1 MGVTS
6 NTIFDK
12 SKTDRL
18 LNWVKLIGFTG
29 GAQILVQLLGLVSGI
44 LVIRLL
50 PPSEY
55 AFYTLANTMLGTMT
69 VLADGGISSG
79 TMAQAGKVWQDK
91 VKLGIVLTTGMDL
104 RRKFAIGSL
113 IIVTPFLIYLLIHHG
128 ASWVMSIL
136 LLASLIPAFFTALSG
151 TILQLAPK
159 LHQDILPL
167 QRNNVYTNG
176 GRLVLT
182 TMLIFA
188 FPWAFIAII
197 ASGIAQVWSNLDLRK
212 ISSKYVDMGQKP
224 DPIIRKE
231 ILSFVKRIL
240 PGAIYFCVS
249 GQITIWLLS
258 FFGNTN
264 SVAQVGALGRLSMM
278 LGVIGSLMATLVIP
292 RFTRLPNDKKR
303 LIKIFFL
310 IQLGLA
316 LLGLFAVGFTY
327 LFPNQILWIIG
338 KDYANL
344 QTELILSIA
353 GACLGLLAGAS
364 FNLSV
369 NRGIIVSPLITIP
382 IIAVTIIIGALLINV
397 TSLIGVLQLNIM
409 IAIIEIIMYYIYFI
423 FKISKDFNIGIINN
437 DI

>member
-1 MGVTS
+1 MGFTS

-12 SKTDRL
+12 SKFDKL

-29 GAQILVQLLGLVSGI
+29 GAQVIVQLLGLVSGI

-91 VKLGIVLTTGMDL
+91 LKLGIVLTTGMDL
-104 RRKFAIGSL
+104 RKKFAIGSL

-167 QRNNVYTNG
+167 QRNNVYTNS

-182 TMLIFA
+182 TLLIFA

-197 ASGIAQVWSNLDLRK
+197 ASGIAQIWSNLNLRK

-224 DPIIRKE
+224 DPTIRKE
-231 ILSFVKRIL
+231 ILAFVKRIL

-264 SVAQVGALGRLSMM
+264 SVAQVGALGRLGMM
-278 LGVIGSLMATLVIP
+278 LGVIGTLMGTLVVP
-292 RFTRLPNDKKR
+292 RFSRLPNDKNR

-316 LLGLFAVGFTY
+316 LLGVFILGFTY

-344 QTELILSIA
+344 QSELILSIA
-353 GACLGLLAGAS
+353 GSCLGILGGAS
-364 FNLSV
+364 FSLSV
-369 NRGIIVSPLITIP
+369 NRGIIVNPLVTIPVIAITIVIGAFLIDATTLLGVLKLNI
-382 IIAVTIIIGALLINV
+382 IIAV
-397 TSLIGVLQLNIM
+397 
-409 IAIIEIIMYYIYFI
+409 IEILMYYMYFI
-423 FKISKDFNIGIINN
+423 FKVNSDFKKMSL
-437 DI
+437 